1 LETILKRASTVEYQ
15 ENDSD
20 VHAVGE
26 LAEDVRDTIIE
37 YQVSPDLLITLRIHY

>member
-1 LETILKRASTVEYQ
+1 LERVGTIGYQ

-20 VHAVGE
+20 VHAVGG

-37 YQVSPDLLITLRIHY
+37 YQVRPNILVTLRMHC